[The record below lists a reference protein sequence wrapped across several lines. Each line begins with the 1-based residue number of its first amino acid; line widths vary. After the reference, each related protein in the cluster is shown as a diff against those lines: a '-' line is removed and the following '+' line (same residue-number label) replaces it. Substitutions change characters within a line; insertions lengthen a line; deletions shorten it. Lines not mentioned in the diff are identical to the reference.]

1 MLKDRENY
9 YIELIKNSNSL
20 CEVCKKAGIVHTTG
34 NYKTLKKI
42 ILENDIDI
50 SHFKRNGGAYVK
62 PRAIEEYLVKGSQIT
77 SYKLKNK
84 LFLAGLKEKRCE
96 CCGNTEWMGKPINL
110 ELHHKN
116 GDPRDNR
123 IENLEI
129 LCPNCHSYTD
139 TYSGKNQK
147 MNIRE
152 KEERSKRK
160 PKKEKTVK
168 RVEMKKEKTVKRA
181 KMKKER
187 KGKLD
192 GYTINKFLA
201 DFSECNSF
209 VGVGKM
215 NGVSDN
221 GIRRWCKRNG
231 LPTKIF
237 DLREIVRNLKEKAQ
251 MEMA

>member
-42 ILENDIDI
+42 ILENDIDV
-50 SHFKRNGGAYVK
+50 SHFKRNGGSYVK

-84 LFLAGLKEKRCE
+84 LFSAGLKEKRCE

-147 MNIRE
+147 MNIRK
-152 KEERSKRK
+152 KEERNERK
-160 PKKEKTVK
+160 P
-168 RVEMKKEKTVKRA
+168 
-181 KMKKER
+181 KKER

-192 GYTINKFLA
+192 GYTIDKFLA

-209 VGVGKM
+209 VGVGKI

-221 GIRRWCKRNG
+221 GIREWCKKNG
-231 LPTKIF
+231 LPTNIF
-237 DLREIVRNLKEKAQ
+237 DLREAVRNLKEKAQ

>member
-1 MLKDRENY
+1 MTEERKKY
-9 YIELIKNSNSL
+9 YVDLIKNSNSL
-20 CEVCKKAGIVHTTG
+20 CEVCKKAGIVPTTG
-34 NYKTLKKI
+34 NYNTLKTI
-42 ILENDIDI
+42 IFEENIDI
-50 SHFKRNGGAYVK
+50 SHFKRQGGRHIIK
-62 PRAIEEYLVKGSQIT
+62 TLQSYLVNGVYVST
-77 SYKLKNK
+77 FRLKNK
-84 LFLAGLKEKRCE
+84 LFSAGLKEKRCE

-147 MNIRE
+147 MNIRK
-152 KEERSKRK
+152 KEESSERR
-160 PKKEKTVK
+160 PKKEKAVK
-168 RVEMKKEKTVKRA
+168 RVET
-181 KMKKER
+181 KKER

-221 GIRRWCKRNG
+221 GIRKWCKKNG
-231 LPTKIF
+231 LPTNIF
-237 DLREIVRNLKEKAQ
+237 DLREVVRNLKEKAQ

>member
-1 MLKDRENY
+1 MTEERKKY
-9 YIELIKNSNSL
+9 YIDLIKNSNSL
-20 CEVCKKAGIVHTTG
+20 CEVCRKAGIVPTTG
-34 NYKTLKKI
+34 NYNTLKKI
-42 ILENDIDI
+42 INDEEIDV
-50 SHFKRNGGAYVK
+50 SHFKRMGGK
-62 PRAIEEYLVKGSQIT
+62 PAKKTTVEECLVKGSTIQ
-77 SYKLKNK
+77 SFKLKNK
-84 LFLAGLKEKRCE
+84 IFAAGIKEKRCE
-96 CCGNTEWMGKPINL
+96 CCKNTEWMGKPINL

-116 GDPRDNR
+116 GDPHDNR

-147 MNIRE
+147 MNIRK
-152 KEERSKRK
+152 KEESSERK
-160 PKKEKTVK
+160 PKKEKAVK
-168 RVEMKKEKTVKRA
+168 RVETKN
-181 KMKKER
+181 ER

-192 GYTINKFLA
+192 GYTISKFLA

-221 GIRRWCKRNG
+221 GIRKWCKKNG
-231 LPTKIF
+231 LPTNIF
-237 DLREIVRNLKEKAQ
+237 DLREVVRNLKEKAQ